1 MTAINA
7 SSEVWLCLSG
17 GNALG
22 AYHAGAYRALH
33 AAGIRPERVAGT
45 SVGAVVG
52 ALIAGNKPEDRLARL
67 DEFWQLTASD
77 VAIANF
83 AHLWDG
89 SKIASSLGTL
99 LHGRPRLFQP
109 SLGLWWRRLSGLPS
123 PSLFERSGIGRR
135 LPGLSISTIS
145 TAETFALSSV
155 RRMSRRGKSRFT
167 TPLKWKSPS
176 TI

>member
-22 AYHAGAYRALH
+22 AYHAGVYRALH
-33 AAGIRPERVAGT
+33 AAGIRPKRVAGT

-67 DEFWQLTASD
+67 DEFWQLAASD

-89 SKIASSLGTL
+89 SKIMSLASQVRCGN
-99 LHGRPRLFQP
+99 GNCINKPRNLFQRKAP
-109 SLGLWWRRLSGLPS
+109 RDRVSG
-123 PSLFERSGIGRR
+123 
-135 LPGLSISTIS
+135 
-145 TAETFALSSV
+145 
-155 RRMSRRGKSRFT
+155 K
-167 TPLKWKSPS
+167 
-176 TI
+176 